1 MLEAL
6 GYKVEDLV
14 PYIDWNYFFFAW
26 GIPARFASAAGVH
39 DCPACRVAWLGG
51 FSSEERGRAAE
62 AQKLMDEAR
71 GLLGAWRD
79 RQCAA
84 AFALLPAWSEGN
96 DICVLPAEGSSGV
109 SHNASPM
116 RLPMLR
122 QQVPGANG
130 CCLSLADYISPVQPV
145 ASSDVRNLPPEN
157 VLGLFAASFCE
168 ADADSEAEDEEKYGQ
183 MLCQTLKDRL
193 AEATAEKLHED
204 VRRIYWAYAPEERLV
219 MPELFAAKY
228 RGIRPAVGYPSLPD
242 QSIIFLIDRLLP
254 FSQIGVRLTENGM
267 MQPHASVAGLMF
279 SHPAAEYFSVGQ
291 IDRNQ
296 LEDYAERR
304 GMTSREL
311 RKYFFRTLAQGESG

>member
-39 DCPACRVAWLGG
+39 DCPACRAAWLGG
-51 FSSEERGRAAE
+51 FSPEERGQAAE

-71 GLLGAWRD
+71 CLLGAWRD

-96 DICVLPAEGSSGV
+96 DICVLPAEGNRGV
-109 SHNASPM
+109 SHNAGPM

-130 CCLSLADYISPVQPV
+130 CCLSLADYISPVQPA

-157 VLGLFAASFCE
+157 VIGLFAASFCE
-168 ADADSEAEDEEKYGQ
+168 ADAAAEAEDEEKYGQ

-204 VRRIYWAYAPEERLV
+204 VRRIY
-219 MPELFAAKY
+219 
-228 RGIRPAVGYPSLPD
+228 
-242 QSIIFLIDRLLP
+242 
-254 FSQIGVRLTENGM
+254 
-267 MQPHASVAGLMF
+267 
-279 SHPAAEYFSVGQ
+279 
-291 IDRNQ
+291 
-296 LEDYAERR
+296 
-304 GMTSREL
+304 
-311 RKYFFRTLAQGESG
+311 

>member
-39 DCPACRVAWLGG
+39 DCPACRPAWLGG
-51 FSSEERGRAAE
+51 FSPEERGQAAE

-71 GLLGAWRD
+71 CLLGAWRD

-84 AFALLPAWSEGN
+84 VFALLPAWSEGN
-96 DICVLPAEGSSGV
+96 DICVLPAEGSRGV
-109 SHNASPM
+109 SHNAGPV

-130 CCLSLADYISPVQPV
+130 CCLSLVDYISPVQP
-145 ASSDVRNLPPEN
+145 ADADVRDLQPEN

-168 ADADSEAEDEEKYGQ
+168 ADAAAEAEDEEKYGQ

-204 VRRIYWAYAPEERLV
+204 VRRIYWAYAPEERLA

-267 MQPHASVAGLMF
+267 MQPHASVAGLML

-291 IDRNQ
+291 IDGSQ
-296 LEDYAERR
+296 LADYAARR
-304 GMTSREL
+304 GMAQEQL
-311 RKYFFRTLAQGESG
+311 RKYFFRNISSL

>member
-26 GIPARFASAAGVH
+26 GIPARFATAAGVH
-39 DCPACRVAWLGG
+39 DCPACRAAWLGG
-51 FSSEERGRAAE
+51 FSPEERGRAAE

-84 AFALLPAWSEGN
+84 VFALLPAWSEGN

-109 SHNASPM
+109 SHNAGPV

-130 CCLSLADYISPVQPV
+130 CCLSLADYISPVQP
-145 ASSDVRNLPPEN
+145 ATSSDVRNLPPEN
-157 VLGLFAASFCE
+157 VLGLFSTSFCE
-168 ADADSEAEDEEKYGQ
+168 ADEDSEAEDEEKYGQ

-204 VRRIYWAYAPEERLV
+204 VRRIYWAYALEERLA

-279 SHPAAEYFSVGQ
+279 SHPRAEYFSVGQ
-291 IDRNQ
+291 IDGSQ
-296 LEDYAERR
+296 LADYAARR
-304 GMTSREL
+304 GMAQEQL
-311 RKYFFRTLAQGESG
+311 RKYFFRNISSL

>member
-39 DCPACRVAWLGG
+39 DCPACRAAWLGG
-51 FSSEERGRAAE
+51 FSFEERNRAAE

-71 GLLGAWRD
+71 GLLGVWRD

-96 DICVLPAEGSSGV
+96 DICVLPAEGSRGV
-109 SHNASPM
+109 SHNAGPI

-130 CCLSLADYISPVQPV
+130 CCLSLADYISPVQPA
-145 ASSDVRNLPPEN
+145 ASSDVRSLPPEN

-204 VRRIYWAYAPEERLV
+204 VRRIYWAYAPEERLA

-267 MQPHASVAGLMF
+267 MQPHASVAGLML
-279 SHPAAEYFSVGQ
+279 SHPAAEYFSVGR
-291 IDRNQ
+291 IDACQMEN
-296 LEDYAERR
+296 YAERR

>member
-26 GIPARFASAAGVH
+26 GIPARFATVAGVH
-39 DCPACRVAWLGG
+39 NCPACRAAWLGG
-51 FSSEERGRAAE
+51 FSSEERSRAAE
-62 AQKLMDEAR
+62 AQKLMDEAS
-71 GLLGAWRD
+71 GLLGAWRE
-79 RQCAA
+79 RECST

-96 DICVLPAEGSSGV
+96 DICVLPAEGNRGV
-109 SHNASPM
+109 SHNAGPI

-130 CCLSLADYISPVQPV
+130 CCLSLADYISPVQPAAV
-145 ASSDVRNLPPEN
+145 DVRDLPPEN

-168 ADADSEAEDEEKYGQ
+168 ADAAAEAEDEEKYGQ

-204 VRRIYWAYAPEERLV
+204 VRRIYWAYALEERLA

-242 QSIIFLIDRLLP
+242 QSIIFLIDSLLP

-291 IDRNQ
+291 IDGSQ
-296 LEDYAERR
+296 LADYAARR
-304 GMTSREL
+304 GMAQEQL
-311 RKYFFRTLAQGESG
+311 RKYFFRNISSL

>member
-39 DCPACRVAWLGG
+39 DCPACRAAWLGG
-51 FSSEERGRAAE
+51 FSSEERSRAAE

-79 RQCAA
+79 RECST

-96 DICVLPAEGSSGV
+96 DICVLPAEGQGV
-109 SHNASPM
+109 DVPM

-122 QQVPGANG
+122 RQVPDANG
-130 CCLSLADYISPVQPV
+130 CCLSLADYISPAPP
-145 ASSDVRNLPPEN
+145 ASSDVRALPPEN
-157 VLGLFAASFCE
+157 VLGLFVASVREGDAA
-168 ADADSEAEDEEKYGQ
+168 AEAEDEEKYGQ

-193 AEATAEKLHED
+193 AEAAAEKMHED
-204 VRRIYWAYAPEERLV
+204 VRRVYWAYAPDEWLNKAD
-219 MPELFAAKY
+219 LFAANY

-242 QSIIFLIDRLLP
+242 QSIIFLFDRLLP
-254 FSQIGVRLTENGM
+254 FSLVGVRLTENGM
-267 MQPHASVAGLMF
+267 MQPHASVAGLML
-279 SHPAAEYFSVGQ
+279 SHPAAEYFSVGR
-291 IDRNQ
+291 IDACQ
-296 LEDYAERR
+296 MEDYAERR

>member
-39 DCPACRVAWLGG
+39 DCPACRSAWLGG
-51 FSSEERGRAAE
+51 FSSEERGQAAE

-71 GLLGAWRD
+71 GLLAAWRD
-79 RQCAA
+79 RECST

-96 DICVLPAEGSSGV
+96 DICVLPAEGSRVV
-109 SHNASPM
+109 SHNAGSI

-130 CCLSLADYISPVQPV
+130 CCLSLADYISPVQPA

-168 ADADSEAEDEEKYGQ
+168 ADAAAEAEDEEKYGQ

-204 VRRIYWAYAPEERLV
+204 VRRIYWAYAPEERLA

-242 QSIIFLIDRLLP
+242 QSIIFLIDSLLP

-291 IDRNQ
+291 IDGSQ
-296 LEDYAERR
+296 LADYAARR
-304 GMTSREL
+304 GMELEQL
-311 RKYFFRTLAQGESG
+311 RKYFFRNISSL

>member
-1 MLEAL
+1 MHEAL
-6 GYKVEDLV
+6 GYNVEDLV

-39 DCPACRVAWLGG
+39 DCPACRAAWLGG
-51 FSSEERGRAAE
+51 FSSEERGQAAE

-71 GLLGAWRD
+71 GLLGAWRE

-96 DICVLPAEGSSGV
+96 DICVLPAEGSRGV
-109 SHNASPM
+109 SHNAGPI

-130 CCLSLADYISPVQPV
+130 CCLSLADYISPVQPA
-145 ASSDVRNLPPEN
+145 ASSDVRSLPPEN
-157 VLGLFAASFCE
+157 VLGLFVASFCE

-204 VRRIYWAYAPEERLV
+204 VRRIYWAYAPEERLP

-242 QSIIFLIDRLLP
+242 QSIIFLIDSLLP

-267 MQPHASVAGLMF
+267 MQPHASVAGLML

-296 LEDYAERR
+296 LEDYAARR

>member
-1 MLEAL
+1 MHEAL
-6 GYKVEDLV
+6 GYNVEDLV

-26 GIPARFASAAGVH
+26 GIPARFATAAGVH
-39 DCPACRVAWLGG
+39 DCPACRAAWLCG
-51 FSSEERGRAAE
+51 FSSEERGQAAE

-71 GLLGAWRD
+71 CLLGAWRD

-84 AFALLPAWSEGN
+84 VFALLPAWSEGN

-109 SHNASPM
+109 SHHAGPM

-130 CCLSLADYISPVQPV
+130 CCLSLADYISPVQPA

-157 VLGLFAASFCE
+157 VIGLFAASFCE

-204 VRRIYWAYAPEERLV
+204 VRRIYWAYAPEERLP

-242 QSIIFLIDRLLP
+242 QSIIFLFDRLLP
-254 FSQIGVRLTENGM
+254 FSLVGVRLTENGM
-267 MQPHASVAGLMF
+267 MHPHASVAGLML

-296 LEDYAERR
+296 LEDYAARR

>member
-1 MLEAL
+1 MTKTLC
-6 GYKVEDLV
+6 YKAEELI
-14 PYIDWNYFFFAW
+14 PYIDWSYFLFAW
-26 GIPARFASAAGVH
+26 GLPARFASVAAAC
-39 DCPACRVAWLGG
+39 DCPACRAAWLNAYAP
-51 FSSEERGRAAE
+51 EERSAAAE

-71 GLLGAWRD
+71 RLLGVWRD
-79 RQCAA
+79 RQCVA

-96 DICVLPAEGSSGV
+96 DICVLPAEGSRGV
-109 SHNASPM
+109 SHNAGPV

-130 CCLSLADYISPVQPV
+130 CCLSLADYISPEQPA

-168 ADADSEAEDEEKYGQ
+168 ADAAAEAEDEEKYGQ

-204 VRRIYWAYAPEERLV
+204 VRRIYWAYVPEERLA
-219 MPELFAAKY
+219 MPDLFAAQY

-279 SHPAAEYFSVGQ
+279 SHPRAEYFSVGQ
-291 IDRNQ
+291 IDGSQ
-296 LEDYAERR
+296 LADYAARR
-304 GMTSREL
+304 GMAQEHL
-311 RKYFFRTLAQGESG
+311 RKFFFRNISSL

>member
-26 GIPARFASAAGVH
+26 GIPARFATAAGVH
-39 DCPACRVAWLGG
+39 DCPACRAAWLGG
-51 FSSEERGRAAE
+51 FSPEERGAAAE

-71 GLLGAWRD
+71 GLLGAWRE

-96 DICVLPAEGSSGV
+96 DICVLPAEGSRGV
-109 SHNASPM
+109 SHNAGPM

-130 CCLSLADYISPVQPV
+130 CCLSLADYISPAQP
-145 ASSDVRNLPPEN
+145 ASSDVRALPPEN
-157 VLGLFAASFCE
+157 VLGLFAASVRE
-168 ADADSEAEDEEKYGQ
+168 GDAAAEAEDEEKYGQ

-193 AEATAEKLHED
+193 AEAAAEKMHED
-204 VRRIYWAYAPEERLV
+204 VRRVYWAYAPDERLD
-219 MPELFAAKY
+219 MADLFAANY

-242 QSIIFLIDRLLP
+242 QSIIFLFDRLLP
-254 FSQIGVRLTENGM
+254 FSLVGVRLTENGM
-267 MQPHASVAGLMF
+267 MHPHASVAGLML
-279 SHPAAEYFSVGQ
+279 SHPAAEYFSVGR
-291 IDRNQ
+291 IDRHQ
-296 LEDYAERR
+296 LEDYAARR
-304 GMTSREL
+304 GMTLESL
-311 RKYFFRTLAQGESG
+311 QKFFCRTLNI